1 MIEIRGLVKRFGPVT
16 AVDGLSFDVMP
27 GRVTGFLGPN
37 GAGKT
42 TTMLMM
48 VGLVRPD
55 AGEVRIGGRRYHD
68 LPVPLAAAGVLL
80 EGRAFHGGRRARDHL
95 LFLAKSNRIPA
106 ARVSEVLA
114 LTGLGQAAGRR
125 AKTLSLGMAQRLGI
139 AAALLDD
146 PAVLVLDEPLNGLD
160 PEGIVWIRALMR
172 DLAAQGRTVLFSSHL
187 ISEVALAADHLIVI
201 GKGRLIADTTAAGL
215 AAGSSGQPVL
225 VRSPQA
231 AELAG
236 QLRHA
241 GAGTEPA
248 GAGAIRVTGL
258 DAPAIAGL
266 AASAGIAVHELTPQQ
281 PSLEEAFMKLTRDH
295 TQFRGGLPDPE
306 QAGPGE

>member
-48 VGLVRPD
+48 PGLVRPG
-55 AGEVRIGGRRYHD
+55 AGEVRIGGRRYRD
-68 LPVPLAAAGVLL
+68 LPVPLAEAGVLL
-80 EGRAFHGGRRARDHL
+80 EARAFHGGRRARDHL

-106 ARVSEVLA
+106 RRVGEVLA
-114 LTGLGQAAGRR
+114 LTGIEQAAGKR
-125 AKTLSLGMAQRLGI
+125 AKALSLGMAQRLGI
-139 AAALLDD
+139 AAALLGD

-160 PEGIVWIRALMR
+160 PEGIAWIRTLMR

-215 AAGSSGQPVL
+215 AASSGQPVL
-225 VRSPQA
+225 VRSPRA
-231 AELAG
+231 SELADR
-236 QLRHA
+236 LRHA
-241 GAGTEPA
+241 GAATEPA
-248 GAGAIRVTGL
+248 EERAIRVTGL
-258 DAPAIAGL
+258 DAATIAGL
-266 AASAGIAVHELTPQQ
+266 AAAAGIAIHELTPQR

-295 TQFRGGLPDPE
+295 AEFRAGPASPG